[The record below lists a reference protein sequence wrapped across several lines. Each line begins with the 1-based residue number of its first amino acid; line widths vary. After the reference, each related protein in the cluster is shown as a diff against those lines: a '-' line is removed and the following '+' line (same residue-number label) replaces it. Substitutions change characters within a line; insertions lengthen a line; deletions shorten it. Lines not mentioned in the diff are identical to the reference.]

1 MSEAKSRQASAF
13 VILGLVLAAIG
24 LFGYPGAGR
33 SGVEWFLVVLGGLGA
48 LYGVIVLAV
57 GRARE

>member
-13 VILGLVLAAIG
+13 VILGLVLVAIG
-24 LFGYPGAGR
+24 LFGYPGAER